1 VGVWY
6 CGRTER
12 LADDTNTFKE
22 KISDDYLHV
31 LLEYIETIKYG
42 SVTISI
48 QDGKVVLIEKTEK
61 LKTR

>member
-1 VGVWY
+1 MG
-6 CGRTER
+6 TER
-12 LADDTNTFKE
+12 LIDGASALNG
-22 KISDDYLHV
+22 KISEDHFRV
-31 LLEYIETIKYG
+31 LLEYIETIRYG

>member
-1 VGVWY
+1 MG
-6 CGRTER
+6 TEK
-12 LADDTNTFKE
+12 LSDGTVALDG
-22 KISDDYLHV
+22 KISEDHFRS
-31 LLEYIETIKYG
+31 LLEYIDTVKYG

>member
-1 VGVWY
+1 MEA
-6 CGRTER
+6 ER
-12 LADDTNTFKE
+12 LADSMDALNE
-22 KISDDYLHV
+22 KISENHFHI
-31 LLEYIETIKYG
+31 LLEYIKTIRYG